1 MYLLRFF
8 GNFAVNMMMKAK
20 IIHIDVLLFMLLLLF
35 LSSCKKDDDNSP
47 PSVKVDAP
55 DANEAFFSRDTIPVS
70 GSAYDDIRLE
80 HIRIV
85 LQDNNNQPVST
96 PKYLHPNSRDY
107 EFSFDYIIDEPF
119 LASGEYTLVVSA
131 YDGRNSSSVYIA
143 LQIRGIE
150 REFEKVLLL
159 CRPNNLKTYLYSI
172 DTSGNVHAEK
182 VLNHGYQASAINSGR
197 RKLFIVKP
205 EPSTLYAFD
214 LDDPVGDELL
224 TASPPYPFFTDVIA
238 GSTLTYVSTANGD
251 IKGLNDNGQTVF
263 VTATNADTLPLRV
276 HAHFDYILSYCERRG
291 APGKSIRQYY
301 AASGVF
307 RAGKEITF
315 TVTDFFSPA
324 LSKCIIFGN
333 EAEGGRVYEFGIPE
347 NYILALKELPQDL
360 IKDVVE
366 IAAGN
371 YIIAAETGLYQYLN
385 ASNTLISWAP
395 GLEAGFLCFDQSN
408 YILYAASEQMVY
420 VINAGNGEIIS
431 EIPMPYPVVN
441 MHIQYTI

>member
-1 MYLLRFF
+1 MNFLRFF

-35 LSSCKKDDDNSP
+35 LSSCKKEDDRSP
-47 PSVKVDAP
+47 PSVTVNTP
-55 DANEAFFSRDTIPVS
+55 VQNEVFFSRDTIPVS
-70 GSAYDDIRLE
+70 GSAYDDLMLE

-85 LQDNNNQPVST
+85 LQDNDNQPVST
-96 PKYLHPNSRDY
+96 PKYLHPNSRNY
-107 EFSFDYIIDEPF
+107 VFSLDYIIDEPF

-131 YDGRNSSSVYIA
+131 YDGRNSSSAYTA

-172 DTSGNVHAEK
+172 DTSGNVQAEK
-182 VLNHGYQASAINSGR
+182 VLDHGYQASTINSGR

-205 EPSTLYAFD
+205 EPSALYAFD
-214 LDDPVGDELL
+214 LDDLEGDELL
-224 TASPPYPFFTDVIA
+224 TASPPYPLFTDVIS
-238 GSTLTYVSTANGD
+238 GSSLTYVSTSNGD
-251 IKGLNDNGQTVF
+251 IKGLNDYGQTVF
-263 VTATNADTLPLRV
+263 VTATNADTMPLRV
-276 HAHFDYILSYCERRG
+276 HPHFNYILSYCQRRG
-291 APGKSIRQYY
+291 APGKSIRQHY
-301 AASGVF
+301 AGSGVF

-315 TVTDFFSPA
+315 TVTDFFSPNQ
-324 LSKCIIFGN
+324 SKCLIFGN
-333 EAEGGRVYEFGIPE
+333 EAEGGRVYEFGFPE

-360 IKDVVE
+360 INDVVE
-366 IAAGN
+366 ISAGN

-385 ASNTLISWAP
+385 GSNTLISWAP

-408 YILYAASEQMVY
+408 FILYAASEQMVY
-420 VINAGNGEIIS
+420 LINAGDGEIIS
-431 EIPMPYPVVN
+431 EIPVPYPVVN